1 MAVGVGP
8 EGDGDAV
15 LLVDVH
21 RALGAGVA
29 STPSPLAAARMTSRV
44 STVTTGWLRPL
55 LSLSTATAGN
65 RGPPGLTNHA
75 AASSAGWAW
84 LMVATASPQSPACT
98 AMRRVIRNDL
108 VSGPVGGTRWTTK
121 FSADEQVRLM
131 YCACRAAHRTS
142 VMRLHSCC
150 PVGVGLPCSARSS
163 QNTVSNQA
171 CAVRATG

>member
-1 MAVGVGP
+1 MEEKTDWSRRAFLGMSALGVLGLAGCGGGTP
-8 EGDGDAV
+8 AAPQ
-15 LLVDVH
+15 VDVQVPK
-21 RALGAGVA
+21 AL
-29 STPSPLAAARMTSRV
+29 LDQAAALRGGSVGMLSQKLYSEAANKALDTSLQV
-44 STVTTGWLRPL
+44 FAQATGTTV
-55 LSLSTATAGN
+55 
-65 RGPPGLTNHA
+65 
-75 AASSAGWAW
+75 
-84 LMVATASPQSPACT
+84 
-98 AMRRVIRNDL
+98 RNDL

-163 QNTVSNQA
+163 QSTVSNQA

>member
-8 EGDGDAV
+8 QGDGDAV

-21 RALGAGVA
+21 RALGAGGGVHAVA
-29 STPSPLAAARMTSRV
+29 AGGGEDDV
-44 STVTTGWLRPL
+44 QLRPL

-163 QNTVSNQA
+163 QSTVSNQA